1 MKHSFYALFKL
12 SFLAFGLAACS
23 AGKEESAQLTGT
35 ETSKKNRAPAVYKGD
50 AKQNASNPMTDNLND
65 QAKETPAG
73 RASRQSDAA
82 AGSSGAKASKKEEES
97 KAKTEELK
105 AILDFEKAKMETA
118 ERMARQEAINDRS
131 EKSEKSKA
139 MMQSF
144 MMLTTLITAR
154 QQQQAIASLSQKPDS
169 KSTSADGCDTSAV
182 GTAKDDFGDIL
193 ATMATY
199 GLVSNAGGM

>member
-82 AGSSGAKASKKEEES
+82 AGSSGAKEEES

-118 ERMARQEAINDRS
+118 ERMARQKAINDRS